1 MFLSLSISARD
12 VYETLD
18 TYLPYIDAV
27 GFVPLSSPAEQLLQR
42 QRRAAGAQDPVPA
55 PAAAPAGAT
64 AQDLKN
70 QYQSVNATGTQV
82 APAAATPA
90 PGIDAGAVKVDSKAS
105 GTYNVHNVGVDGA
118 GQRKDYNTTGSGSGS
133 GSTSINVAVGGSAT
147 VPPKKTLIDK
157 LMSPQQQ
164 PTQYPKK
171 VAPSSFGVVPVVP
184 AAGAAAAGPTTTER
198 PLIDD
203 VDVSDEV
210 ITKEAANQSLTRRED
225 HFDYYRSLFYVSK
238 DETAE
243 KWALLRQIPEN
254 NMLSS
259 SHRRAM
265 TVELKF
271 DFPFYGHYVRNVTVA
286 TGGFL
291 YTGEYVHS
299 WLAATQYIAPLM
311 ANFDTSMSSDSFV
324 RLQDNGE
331 WGKRSD

>member
-1 MFLSLSISARD
+1 MFFSLPISAHD

-27 GFVPLSSPAEQLLQR
+27 GVVPLSHPSEQLLQR
-42 QRRAAGAQDPVPA
+42 QRRAAVPA
-55 PAAAPAGAT
+55 DATPAAGAAVVET
-64 AQDLKN
+64 ALDLKN
-70 QYQSVNATGTQV
+70 QYQSVNATGTGV
-82 APAAATPA
+82 AAAAAGTPA
-90 PGIDAGAVKVDSKAS
+90 PGVDAGAVKVDSKAS

-118 GQRKDYNTTGSGSGS
+118 GQRKDYNATGSGSGN
-133 GSTSINVAVGGSAT
+133 TSINVAVGGSPT

-157 LMSPQQQ
+157 LMSSQQQ

-171 VAPSSFGVVPVVP
+171 VAPSSFGVVPVP
-184 AAGAAAAGPTTTER
+184 AASGAAAGPTTTER

-243 KWALLRQIPEN
+243 KWAQLRQIPEN

-331 WGKRSD
+331 WGKH

>member
-1 MFLSLSISARD
+1 MFLSLPISAHD

-27 GFVPLSSPAEQLLQR
+27 GVVPLSPPSEQLLQR
-42 QRRAAGAQDPVPA
+42 PRRAAVPA
-55 PAAAPAGAT
+55 DATPAAGAAVVET
-64 AQDLKN
+64 ALDLKN
-70 QYQSVNATGTQV
+70 QYQSVNATGTGV
-82 APAAATPA
+82 AAAAAGTPA
-90 PGIDAGAVKVDSKAS
+90 PGVDAGAVKVDSKAS

-118 GQRKDYNTTGSGSGS
+118 GQRKDYNATGSGSGN
-133 GSTSINVAVGGSAT
+133 TSINVAVGGSAT

-157 LMSPQQQ
+157 LMSSQQQ

-171 VAPSSFGVVPVVP
+171 VAPSSFGVVPVP
-184 AAGAAAAGPTTTER
+184 AASGAAAGPTTTER

-243 KWALLRQIPEN
+243 KWAQLRQIPEN

-331 WGKRSD
+331 WAKHY

>member
-1 MFLSLSISARD
+1 MFLSLPISAHD

-27 GFVPLSSPAEQLLQR
+27 GVVPLSPPSEQLLQR
-42 QRRAAGAQDPVPA
+42 QRRAAVPA
-55 PAAAPAGAT
+55 DATPAAGAAVVET
-64 AQDLKN
+64 ALDLKN
-70 QYQSVNATGTQV
+70 QYQSVNATGTGV
-82 APAAATPA
+82 AAAAAATPA
-90 PGIDAGAVKVDSKAS
+90 PGVDAGAVKVDSKAS

-118 GQRKDYNTTGSGSGS
+118 GQRKDYNATGSGTGN
-133 GSTSINVAVGGSAT
+133 TSINVAVGGSAT

-157 LMSPQQQ
+157 LMSSQQQ

-171 VAPSSFGVVPVVP
+171 VAPSSFGVVPVP
-184 AAGAAAAGPTTTER
+184 AASGAAAGPATTER

-243 KWALLRQIPEN
+243 KWAQLRQIPEN

-331 WGKRSD
+331 WGKH

>member
-1 MFLSLSISARD
+1 MFLSLPISAHD

-27 GFVPLSSPAEQLLQR
+27 GVVPLSPPSEQLLQR
-42 QRRAAGAQDPVPA
+42 QRRAAVPA
-55 PAAAPAGAT
+55 DATPAAGAAVVET
-64 AQDLKN
+64 ALDLKN
-70 QYQSVNATGTQV
+70 QYQSVNATGTGV
-82 APAAATPA
+82 AAAAAGTPA
-90 PGIDAGAVKVDSKAS
+90 PGVDAGAVKVDSKAS

-118 GQRKDYNTTGSGSGS
+118 GQRKDYNATGSGS

-157 LMSPQQQ
+157 LMSSQQQ

-171 VAPSSFGVVPVVP
+171 VAPSSFGVVPVP
-184 AAGAAAAGPTTTER
+184 AASGAAAGPTTTER

-243 KWALLRQIPEN
+243 KWAQLRQIPEN

-331 WGKRSD
+331 WGKH

>member
-1 MFLSLSISARD
+1 MFLSLPISAHD

-27 GFVPLSSPAEQLLQR
+27 GVVPLSPPSEQLLQR
-42 QRRAAGAQDPVPA
+42 QRRAAVPA
-55 PAAAPAGAT
+55 DATPAAGAAVVET
-64 AQDLKN
+64 ALDLKN
-70 QYQSVNATGTQV
+70 QYQSVNATGTGV
-82 APAAATPA
+82 AAAAAATPA
-90 PGIDAGAVKVDSKAS
+90 PGVDAGAVKVDSKAS

-118 GQRKDYNTTGSGSGS
+118 GQRKDYNATGSGSGN
-133 GSTSINVAVGGSAT
+133 TSINVAVGGSAT

-157 LMSPQQQ
+157 LMSSQQQ

-171 VAPSSFGVVPVVP
+171 VAPSSFGVVPVP
-184 AAGAAAAGPTTTER
+184 AASGAAAGPTTTER

-243 KWALLRQIPEN
+243 KWAQLRQIPEN

-331 WGKRSD
+331 WEKH

>member
-1 MFLSLSISARD
+1 MFLSLPILAHD

-27 GFVPLSSPAEQLLQR
+27 GVVPLSPPSEQLLQR
-42 QRRAAGAQDPVPA
+42 QRRAAVPA
-55 PAAAPAGAT
+55 DATPAAGAAVVET
-64 AQDLKN
+64 ALDLKN
-70 QYQSVNATGTQV
+70 QYQSVNATGTGV
-82 APAAATPA
+82 AAAAAGTPA
-90 PGIDAGAVKVDSKAS
+90 PGVDAGAVKVDSKAS

-118 GQRKDYNTTGSGSGS
+118 GQRKDYNATGSGSGS
-133 GSTSINVAVGGSAT
+133 ISINGAVGGSAT

-157 LMSPQQQ
+157 LMSSQQQ

-171 VAPSSFGVVPVVP
+171 VAPSSFGVVPVP
-184 AAGAAAAGPTTTER
+184 AASGAAAGPTTTER

-243 KWALLRQIPEN
+243 KWAQLRQIPEN

-331 WGKRSD
+331 WAKHY

>member
-1 MFLSLSISARD
+1 MFLSLPISAHD

-27 GFVPLSSPAEQLLQR
+27 GVVPLSPPSEQLLQR
-42 QRRAAGAQDPVPA
+42 QRRAAVPA
-55 PAAAPAGAT
+55 DATPAAGAAVVET
-64 AQDLKN
+64 ALDLKN
-70 QYQSVNATGTQV
+70 QYQSVNATGTGV
-82 APAAATPA
+82 AAAAAGTPA
-90 PGIDAGAVKVDSKAS
+90 PGVDAGAVKVDSKAS

-118 GQRKDYNTTGSGSGS
+118 GQRKDYNATGSGSGN
-133 GSTSINVAVGGSAT
+133 TSINVAVGGSAT

-157 LMSPQQQ
+157 LMSSQQQ

-171 VAPSSFGVVPVVP
+171 VAPSSFGVVPVP
-184 AAGAAAAGPTTTER
+184 AASGAAAGPTTTER

-243 KWALLRQIPEN
+243 KWAQLRQIPEN

-331 WGKRSD
+331 WGKH

>member
-1 MFLSLSISARD
+1 MFLSLPISAHD

-27 GFVPLSSPAEQLLQR
+27 GVVPLSPPSEQLLQR
-42 QRRAAGAQDPVPA
+42 QRRAAVPA
-55 PAAAPAGAT
+55 DATPAAGAAVVET
-64 AQDLKN
+64 ALDLKN
-70 QYQSVNATGTQV
+70 QYQSVNATGTGV
-82 APAAATPA
+82 AAAAAGTPA
-90 PGIDAGAVKVDSKAS
+90 PGVDAGAVKVDSKAS

-118 GQRKDYNTTGSGSGS
+118 GQRKDYNATGSGSGN
-133 GSTSINVAVGGSAT
+133 TSINVAVGGSAT

-157 LMSPQQQ
+157 LMSSQQQ

-171 VAPSSFGVVPVVP
+171 VAPSSFGVVPVP
-184 AAGAAAAGPTTTER
+184 AASGAAAGPTTTER

-243 KWALLRQIPEN
+243 KWAQLRQIPEN

-331 WGKRSD
+331 WEKH

>member
-1 MFLSLSISARD
+1 MFLSLPISAHD

-27 GFVPLSSPAEQLLQR
+27 GVVPLSHPSEQLLQR
-42 QRRAAGAQDPVPA
+42 QRRAAVPA
-55 PAAAPAGAT
+55 DATPAAGAAVVET
-64 AQDLKN
+64 ALDLKN
-70 QYQSVNATGTQV
+70 QYQSVNATGTG
-82 APAAATPA
+82 AAAAAAATPA
-90 PGIDAGAVKVDSKAS
+90 PGVDAGAVKVDSKAS

-118 GQRKDYNTTGSGSGS
+118 GQRKDYNATGSGSGN
-133 GSTSINVAVGGSAT
+133 TSINVAVGGSAT

-157 LMSPQQQ
+157 LMSSQQQ

-171 VAPSSFGVVPVVP
+171 VAPSSFGVVPVP
-184 AAGAAAAGPTTTER
+184 AASGAAAGPTTTER

-243 KWALLRQIPEN
+243 KWAQLRQIPEN

-331 WGKRSD
+331 WGKHY

>member
-1 MFLSLSISARD
+1 MFLSLPISAHD

-27 GFVPLSSPAEQLLQR
+27 GVVPLSPPSEQLLQR
-42 QRRAAGAQDPVPA
+42 QRRAAVPA
-55 PAAAPAGAT
+55 DATPAAGAAVVET
-64 AQDLKN
+64 ALDLKN
-70 QYQSVNATGTQV
+70 QYQSVNATGTGV
-82 APAAATPA
+82 AAAAAATPA
-90 PGIDAGAVKVDSKAS
+90 PGVDAGAVKVDSKAS

-118 GQRKDYNTTGSGSGS
+118 GQRKDYNATGSGSGN
-133 GSTSINVAVGGSAT
+133 TSINVAVGGSAT

-157 LMSPQQQ
+157 LMSSQQQ

-171 VAPSSFGVVPVVP
+171 VAPSSFGVVPVP
-184 AAGAAAAGPTTTER
+184 AASGAAAGPTTTER

-243 KWALLRQIPEN
+243 KWAQLRQIPEN

-331 WGKRSD
+331 WGKH

>member
-1 MFLSLSISARD
+1 MFLSLPISAHD

-27 GFVPLSSPAEQLLQR
+27 GVVPLSPPSEQLLQR
-42 QRRAAGAQDPVPA
+42 QRRAAVPA
-55 PAAAPAGAT
+55 DATPAAGAAVVET
-64 AQDLKN
+64 ALDLKN
-70 QYQSVNATGTQV
+70 QYQSVNATGTGV
-82 APAAATPA
+82 AAAAAGTPA
-90 PGIDAGAVKVDSKAS
+90 PGVDAGAVKVDSKAS

-118 GQRKDYNTTGSGSGS
+118 GQRKDYNATGSGSGS
-133 GSTSINVAVGGSAT
+133 GNTSINVAVGGSAT

-157 LMSPQQQ
+157 LMSSQQQ

-171 VAPSSFGVVPVVP
+171 VAPSSFGVVPVP
-184 AAGAAAAGPTTTER
+184 AASGAAAGPTTTER

-243 KWALLRQIPEN
+243 KWAQLRQIPEN

-331 WGKRSD
+331 WGKH

>member
-1 MFLSLSISARD
+1 MFLSLPISAHD

-27 GFVPLSSPAEQLLQR
+27 GVVPLSHPSEQLLQR
-42 QRRAAGAQDPVPA
+42 QRRAAVPA
-55 PAAAPAGAT
+55 DATPAAGAAVVET
-64 AQDLKN
+64 ALDLKN
-70 QYQSVNATGTQV
+70 QYQSVNATGTGV
-82 APAAATPA
+82 AAAAAATPA
-90 PGIDAGAVKVDSKAS
+90 PGVDAGAVKVDSKAS

-118 GQRKDYNTTGSGSGS
+118 GQRKDYNATGSGSGN
-133 GSTSINVAVGGSAT
+133 TSINVAVGGSAT

-157 LMSPQQQ
+157 LMSSQQQ

-171 VAPSSFGVVPVVP
+171 VAPSSFGVVPVP
-184 AAGAAAAGPTTTER
+184 AASGAAAGPTTTER

-243 KWALLRQIPEN
+243 KWAQLRQIPEN

-331 WGKRSD
+331 WEKH